1 MAVVVNSPPANVSQN
16 QVVRLESI
24 ITEIKQMILNGA
36 DSKQIIDKITKYC
49 MDNYSNKTTRRAMF
63 RNLVNST
70 NSLIY
75 QYKYNEK
82 VIDQT
87 FLLEVIRNYKIG
99 TGLTATSSTF
109 TIDLTAIYREYVDK
123 KITLRNTVE
132 QFRGYITNTK
142 LGDVLIKDYN
152 QKITKQVKLIADTP
166 FKYTDVNGRK
176 ISIRNKVEMATRYQA
191 NQKDI
196 KMLKDN
202 GVKLVWT
209 SSHANA
215 SPRCAPY
222 QGKLYS
228 LDGTSG
234 TIDGIKY
241 TPLDDVL
248 KLNGG
253 NSIINGYNCRHYLI
267 EYEKGSK
274 APRHFSEQE
283 MEKEYA
289 IDIKQRNLENRIRQ
303 LKIEEACYLAKAE
316 NEENEQ
322 AKEQFLK
329 KAKVANELWNNLY
342 IEYDN
347 LSRQNNRATF
357 RWRTEISTEEV
368 AYEMR

>member
-1 MAVVVNSPPANVSQN
+1 MATIVNSPPANVSKN
-16 QVVRLESI
+16 QIVQLESI
-24 ITEIKQMILNGA
+24 ITEIKKMILNGA
-36 DSKQIIDKITKYC
+36 DSKQIIDTITKYC

-63 RNLVNST
+63 RNLVNSA
-70 NSLIY
+70 NSIIY

-87 FLLEVIRNYKIG
+87 FLLEVIKNYNLG

-109 TIDLTAIYREYVDK
+109 TIYLTAIYREYLDK

-142 LGDVLIKDYN
+142 LGDVLIRDYN
-152 QKITKQVKLIADTP
+152 KKIEKQVKLIADTP

-215 SPRCAPY
+215 SPRCSPY

-241 TPLDDVL
+241 TPLEDVL

-274 APRHFSEQE
+274 APRHFTQAE

-329 KAKVANELWNNLY
+329 KAKVANELWQNLY